1 MRSKSKQIFWNI
13 LEFYFFGMEYQEL
26 FFSQT
31 LYLDHSQGDLAK
43 FGYGLDMKIK
53 KFEES
58 CHILATCLNLM

>member
-1 MRSKSKQIFWNI
+1 
-13 LEFYFFGMEYQEL
+13 MEYQEL

-58 CHILATCLNLM
+58 FSYFGYLLEPNVEIWQN